1 MPAEELQ
8 PFLKKGIH
16 YRIAEVLYRG
26 IFDPIFRLADRIS
39 AYFTRSWCED
49 NSSTLRVMNE
59 DERQAAKR
67 AR

>member
-8 PFLKKGIH
+8 PFLKKGVQ
-16 YRIAEVLYRG
+16 YRIAEVLYRN
-26 IFDPIFRLADRIS
+26 IFQPIDNLLDRIS
-39 AYFTRSWCED
+39 AYFTRQWCED
-49 NSSTLRVMNE
+49 NSSALRVMNE